1 MLCMKA
7 MQNWA
12 KACYGRAQ
20 ANLLPH
26 ALRGRQAAVARFNQ
40 QPQITSAVLVFVLG
54 LLAIL
59 TGLPT
64 QQGSTTLAGALF
76 GAGAAFI
83 GGWVVEKNR
92 TSSEKIAEARRAEAA
107 RIFFTPEL
115 ARIVAQHPDGPR
127 LAGDLGR
134 NRTRTCRD
142 CARDARNRLVGGRG
156 DRAQWRPGDG
166 PVPGLSPIADHGAAP
181 VGHRPD
187 QRARPLI
194 QGRSPSHRPLGGP

>member
-76 GAGAAFI
+76 G
-83 GGWVVEKNR
+83 V
-92 TSSEKIAEARRAEAA
+92 RRKL
-107 RIFFTPEL
+107 P
-115 ARIVAQHPDGPR
+115 
-127 LAGDLGR
+127 
-134 NRTRTCRD
+134 
-142 CARDARNRLVGGRG
+142 
-156 DRAQWRPGDG
+156 
-166 PVPGLSPIADHGAAP
+166 
-181 VGHRPD
+181 
-187 QRARPLI
+187 
-194 QGRSPSHRPLGGP
+194 